1 MVLGVPAL
9 AAGSL
14 TQCWVDDHGQ
24 RSCGDIAPP
33 TKPRQFIDGRGVT
46 IKSIEPEKSAEE
58 KAAASEALVEH
69 KRQEAYD
76 RYLLQTYR
84 SVGDLER
91 ARDGRLATVDSRLS
105 FAEKALSDNGAVL
118 GDLRKRAEAPPE
130 AGEAADASSVKRQ
143 ILEFNAA
150 RREHL
155 EAIEKLKSE
164 RTKVRE
170 TFDRDIDRF
179 QSLHAAPGATSSR

>member
-1 MVLGVPAL
+1 MSLGVPAL

-46 IKSIEPEKSAEE
+46 IKSIEPEKTAEE
-58 KAAASEALVEH
+58 KAAANETLNEH

-91 ARDGRLATVDSRLS
+91 ARDERLATVDRRLS
-105 FAEKALSDNGAVL
+105 FAEKALSDNGTAL

-130 AGEAADASSVKRQ
+130 AGEASDASVKRQ
-143 ILEFNAA
+143 ILEFSAA
-150 RREHL
+150 RRDQL

-164 RTKVRE
+164 RTKIRE
-170 TFDRDIDRF
+170 TFGRDIGRF
-179 QSLHAAPGATSSR
+179 QSLHAAPGITSSR